1 MALGAGIMESK
12 MGGACTGCAQEVIMV
27 LAVCVIIFFL
37 SCYAEASAKDWELG
51 QWLAERR
58 ADRIISAIGGASH
71 EITST
76 YTSLFHDQIDY
87 WDRFRQ
93 DMEKEKTFQ
102 DSHGRWYRKRLV
114 YGSDGNLIAEEVVEI
129 EG

>member
-1 MALGAGIMESK
+1 MEDGRSVLS
-12 MGGACTGCAQEVIMV
+12 AQEAIMV

-37 SCYAEASAKDWELG
+37 SCWVEASGKDWEMG

-58 ADRIISAIGGASH
+58 ANRIISAISGASH
-71 EITST
+71 EITSC

>member
-1 MALGAGIMESK
+1 
-12 MGGACTGCAQEVIMV
+12 MV
-27 LAVCVIIFFL
+27 LAVGVIIFFL

-51 QWLAERR
+51 QRLAERR
-58 ADRIISAIGGASH
+58 ANRIISAISGASH

-76 YTSLFHDQIDY
+76 YTSLFRDQIDY
-87 WDRFRQ
+87 WARFRQ
-93 DMEKEKTFQ
+93 DMEKETKFQ